1 MIYMH
6 CHSKVLFRLHTFL
19 FQINAILLSV
29 YQRILKRDTV
39 LQFVHF
45 KQLLSTLMIIGNV
58 SSAPNQH
65 IRLNFER
72 SVLIDKYLE
81 YFNHTLLE
89 EQRMENTRV
98 TLNIK
103 VFFSED

>member
-6 CHSKVLFRLHTFL
+6 CHSKVLFRLHAFL

-29 YQRILKRDTV
+29 YQKILKRDT
-39 LQFVHF
+39 LLLFLHF
-45 KQLLSTLMIIGNV
+45 KQLLSTLMIIENV

-72 SVLIDKYLE
+72 SVLIDKYLICRI
-81 YFNHTLLE
+81 F
-89 EQRMENTRV
+89 
-98 TLNIK
+98 
-103 VFFSED
+103 